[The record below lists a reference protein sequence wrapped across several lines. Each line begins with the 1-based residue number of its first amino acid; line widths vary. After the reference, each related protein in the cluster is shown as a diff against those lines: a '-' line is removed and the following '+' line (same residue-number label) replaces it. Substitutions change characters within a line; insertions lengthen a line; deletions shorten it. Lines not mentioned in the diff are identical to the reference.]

1 MSLDHIRKDID
12 TLDSSIRDLIMK
24 RLDCS
29 SRVIHSKIED
39 GNYVIYR
46 ADREAAMI
54 ARLGEGIPD
63 DRKDG
68 YLALVRKIIETSRM
82 YQYGI
87 LYDEMGQLFAP
98 LIAGLSI
105 PNDCSTVRLVLS
117 RPDIPNGISPILSMI
132 GDYGY
137 TLSDIRILERSD
149 AAVEGGSQETDTV
162 IKWELAV
169 RGNLNEEKMRKLMLQ
184 LSFES
189 TDFHIIEAV

>member
-1 MSLDHIRKDID
+1 MSLDDIRKDID

-98 LIAGLSI
+98 PIAGLSI

-137 TLSDIRILERSD
+137 TLSNIRILERSD
-149 AAVEGGSQETDTV
+149 SAVEGGSQETDTV
-162 IKWELAV
+162 VKWELAV

-189 TDFHIIEAV
+189 IDFHIIEAV

>member
-1 MSLDHIRKDID
+1 MSLDDIRKDID

-105 PNDCSTVRLVLS
+105 PNDCSIVRLVLS

-137 TLSDIRILERSD
+137 TLSNIRILERSD
-149 AAVEGGSQETDTV
+149 SAVEGGSQETDTV

-189 TDFHIIEAV
+189 IDFHIIEAV

>member
-1 MSLDHIRKDID
+1 MSLDDIRKDID
-12 TLDSSIRDLIMK
+12 TIDSSIRDLVMK

-98 LIAGLSI
+98 LIAVLSI

-149 AAVEGGSQETDTV
+149 SAVEGGSQETDTV
-162 IKWELAV
+162 VKWELAV

-189 TDFHIIEAV
+189 IDFHIIEAV